1 MRKAVISFLLA
12 VLASVLSFTLP
23 LYRGQ
28 AGLQRS
34 GEPITVQVWHATLSS
49 VNGPSIYYILAIPV
63 IIAGVPI
70 LLRYRTARIIS
81 AVLLTGYLVIGA
93 ASIGVFY
100 LPSAIMMLLAAS
112 EKPT

>member
-49 VNGPSIYYILAIPV
+49 VGPSIYYILAIPV